1 MSNFDHN
8 STNPK
13 AAKQP
18 LITPSEAPAV
28 FVPATVVVPF
38 TEEEIL
44 QDRKDTFSRMTFFWM
59 KRLYCRRAQPIA
71 GCCERTLLVLCA
83 PLIFIADLT
92 VTLVWWVASAVAFLL
107 LGLCYVLSC
116 GFVCREGRFTWSVF
130 VSWLVLVT
138 ACVFGATFGAGLGL
152 LGVGCV
158 MLLAYQGALGRRP
171 KVVQVTA
178 V

>member
-13 AAKQP
+13 GSKQP
-18 LITPSEAPAV
+18 LVSPTGEPAV
-28 FVPATVVVPF
+28 FAPATVIVPL
-38 TEEEIL
+38 TEAEVL

-71 GCCERTLLVLCA
+71 GCGERTLLVLFA
-83 PLIFIADLT
+83 PIIFIADLT

-116 GFVCREGRFTWSVF
+116 GFVCRKERFTWNVF
-130 VSWLVLVT
+130 VSWLVIV
-138 ACVFGATFGAGLGL
+138 AAGVFGAMFGAGLGL

-158 MLLAYQGALGRRP
+158 VLLAYQGALSRRP
-171 KVVQVTA
+171 KVVQVTP